1 MTILQRGLLWEY
13 AGSWVAWSSQT
24 EETAGNVGQC
34 SHLCREAEKAACLL
48 CGGGVM
54 RGIENRAREGTPESC
69 TRYAS
74 GLLKQL
80 ITPKCQTHCKTQR
93 LGHSKSIH
101 IWVKGLESK
110 REKEDGS
117 TWESQGMLP
126 FFTHQDFSYLLK
138 KNIFPCCWAW
148 EVRGRS
154 WCQGLWQTVIG
165 HTSISYLSR
174 PHIVTFPFSPT
185 FSWKRMFSL
194 LSGKGKVRSQWFIVL
209 SPINSVYI
217 IIVVWAKA
225 IKSFIE
231 SVINC
236 RLFRHQVLEGEA
248 CKFSFFVRSYQ
259 IKLGLT

>member
-1 MTILQRGLLWEY
+1 MGL
-13 AGSWVAWSSQT
+13 
-24 EETAGNVGQC
+24 
-34 SHLCREAEKAACLL
+34 
-48 CGGGVM
+48 
-54 RGIENRAREGTPESC
+54 PESPKGC
-69 TRYAS
+69 LHFSLT
-74 GLLKQL
+74 KIFL
-80 ITPKCQTHCKTQR
+80 IC
-93 LGHSKSIH
+93 
-101 IWVKGLESK
+101 WK
-110 REKEDGS
+110 RIS
-117 TWESQGMLP
+117 
-126 FFTHQDFSYLLK
+126 
-138 KNIFPCCWAW
+138 FPVCWAW

-185 FSWKRMFSL
+185 FSWKLMFSL
-194 LSGKGKVRSQWFIVL
+194 LSGKGEVRSQWFIVL

-217 IIVVWAKA
+217 IIVLWAKA